1 MDSQKM
7 KLIKRYKNRRLY
19 DTELKKTIKLDDIKR
34 YVDSGIQL
42 KVVDNAT
49 GRDITV
55 QTLVNVLSSS
65 TRDIKSLKKNKNIIE
80 QLFKEGAGLMDAMK
94 KLMLAAIGAVH
105 ISKEKLEEL
114 FDELVKKGEMTSTEK
129 AEAMKKMAEKIET
142 SGEKIKEA
150 FDKKVTPAI
159 EKLNVSGRIDELN
172 KKVEALNKKLEELSN
187 KIGGK

>member
-1 MDSQKM
+1 
-7 KLIKRYKNRRLY
+7 
-19 DTELKKTIKLDDIKR
+19 LKKTIKLDDIKR